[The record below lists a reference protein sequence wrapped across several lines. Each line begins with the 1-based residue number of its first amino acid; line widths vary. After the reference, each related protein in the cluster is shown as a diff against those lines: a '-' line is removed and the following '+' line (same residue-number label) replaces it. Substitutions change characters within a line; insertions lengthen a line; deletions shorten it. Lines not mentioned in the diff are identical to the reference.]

1 MTFKPE
7 FLNRID
13 EIVFFNNLD
22 KDAIYKILDK
32 IILDIEK
39 NRLSDKNIKISL
51 SDELKKYI
59 VDNSYDPAFGAR
71 PLKRFIAD
79 TIELT
84 LAKGLI
90 DGAIKE
96 NSKVNLDIKDGK
108 IVF

>member
-51 SDELKKYI
+51 IDAGGIQQDHRQTSGRPHHRGRT
-59 VDNSYDPAFGAR
+59 PASRHRQAYGPAL
-71 PLKRFIAD
+71 P
-79 TIELT
+79 
-84 LAKGLI
+84 
-90 DGAIKE
+90 
-96 NSKVNLDIKDGK
+96 
-108 IVF
+108 